1 MSIDPARRAQLLAA
15 KLTQLVETTAGPGD
29 RRSLAFPGGA
39 ALAGDDGTW
48 VLVDTSGHPNPGA
61 VAARSLGPA
70 LAVARRAGTI
80 DRVNVIVDGAAG
92 ILARR
97 ASAFA
102 FPPTIWLADGLDLSV
117 AEPEPLVPEPP
128 LDPRVAA
135 FADEITAAGAD
146 PVVEFGRLIG
156 EVEGLEVCRVLL
168 DADGPRLAIGV
179 GRFDREAHEL
189 LHGPSGR
196 LSGERNDTLEG
207 VVNLVRLHRV
217 VDPEPHPLKRWAAAR
232 GLRSRV
238 IREPGMV
245 GADHLVPIAPTMEPP
260 DLRTAWPAPAAGTD
274 DHGDHGDP
282 IVVVCSVGVDLDLV
296 PAAAD
301 VRIADG
307 RDARLVLAVPERD
320 VHPVTVDLA
329 AALARPAEIVPIA

>member
-15 KLTQLVETTAGPGD
+15 KLKQLVETTAGPGD

-39 ALAGDDGTW
+39 ALTGDDGTW

-70 LAVARRAGTI
+70 LAVARRAGTLEHL
-80 DRVNVIVDGAAG
+80 NVIVEGAAG
-92 ILARR
+92 LLARR

-117 AEPEPLVPEPP
+117 AEAEPLVPDPP

-189 LHGPSGR
+189 LRG
-196 LSGERNDTLEG
+196 DTLEG

-232 GLRSRV
+232 GLRSRI

-245 GADHLVPIAPTMEPP
+245 GADFLLPIAPTMEPP
-260 DLRTAWPAPAAGTD
+260 DLRTAWPAPAAGVY
-274 DHGDHGDP
+274 DHDNP

-307 RDARLVLAVPERD
+307 RDARLVLAVPSRD
-320 VHPVTVDLA
+320 VHAVTVDLA
-329 AALARPAEIVPIA
+329 AALERPAEIVAIA